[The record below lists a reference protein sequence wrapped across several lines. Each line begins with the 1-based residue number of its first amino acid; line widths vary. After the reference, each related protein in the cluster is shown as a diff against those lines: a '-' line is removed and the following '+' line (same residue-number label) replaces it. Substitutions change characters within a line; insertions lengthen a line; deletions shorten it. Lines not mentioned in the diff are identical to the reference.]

1 MNRIVSVILV
11 GALTMTGAAFANAP
25 ESNRAVTNVQL
36 VSSDGAAEAESSGI
50 VEMVM
55 GAEDAPITLIEYA
68 SFTCPHCASFQ
79 ENVFGELKANYIDT
93 GKVKFIFR
101 DVYFDRFGLWASMV
115 ARCDGPERFFG
126 IADLL
131 LSKQDEWSRA
141 GDPVAIADAL
151 RKIGRLAGIE
161 DAQLQACLRDED
173 KAKALIKWYQT
184 NAGADD
190 ISSTPTLIVNGT
202 KHSNMS
208 YEDLKKI
215 LDAELEG

>member
-1 MNRIVSVILV
+1 MLADRLDPDGLSVFFDEGDHVLD
-11 GALTMTGAAFANAP
+11 
-25 ESNRAVTNVQL
+25 RR
-36 VSSDGAAEAESSGI
+36 SSSA
-50 VEMVM
+50 
-55 GAEDAPITLIEYA
+55 
-68 SFTCPHCASFQ
+68 
-79 ENVFGELKANYIDT
+79 
-93 GKVKFIFR
+93 
-101 DVYFDRFGLWASMV
+101 WA
-115 ARCDGPERFFG
+115 
-126 IADLL
+126 
-131 LSKQDEWSRA
+131 KY
-141 GDPVAIADAL
+141 ADAL

-173 KAKALIKWYQT
+173 KAKALIKWYQA